1 MVMIRGIIRREKAD
15 SVLSA
20 LLNAGFPAATR
31 VDVFGRGRQRGIRA
45 GEVVYDELPKE
56 MLLLVVEDDDCEE
69 AVQTI
74 IDNARTGERGAYGD
88 GKIFVSPVEEVWTV
102 RTGQAGL

>member
-1 MVMIRGIIRREKAD
+1 MIRGIIRREKAD